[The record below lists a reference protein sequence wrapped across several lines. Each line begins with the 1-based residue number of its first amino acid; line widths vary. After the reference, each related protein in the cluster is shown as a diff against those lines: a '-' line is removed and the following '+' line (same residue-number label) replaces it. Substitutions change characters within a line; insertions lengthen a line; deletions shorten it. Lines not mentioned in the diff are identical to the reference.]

1 MANNIVDKLKLKSGE
16 FFNFKPEGYDKLVEK
31 VAELCKAAGL
41 DTIPSGESEPAP
53 SPSPSGQVTKD
64 VKFKA
69 NRKNVRVTV
78 NYTKKDG
85 SAASVTKTL
94 AKKDITY
101 IVCSDADLDKSKP
114 INYIADLLDG
124 NGNTVEKIT
133 NDTRIKGNGVN
144 SVFVTLTFSKIVPS
158 SYYLR
163 VNGKEDSSPKYHIGH
178 TGGTFTLNIETNVVY
193 NIRIYSRS
201 GNYSFFTMDGQQYT
215 KLTNIRDCSGNK
227 TVQLSFNEFNYIP
240 SSIADFGPREEEK
253 YSMSVYSY
261 GANTSSMYRDLEI
274 AIEVSDKKYKDDVDT
289 IIVHLFQDSIYA
301 EEENQTV
308 EMNMSDDIRN
318 GFLCPSGGSFTFK
331 IKPKTYWYIY
341 NEFESGFGVPNYM
354 SFSPSEGGPSDNWIT
369 ITASWTS
376 DKAHPTSFR
385 DILMKICSVL
395 TDKVICEKKWDGVT
409 YYTQKFRLMASL
421 YSRDPSG
428 ESESSN
434 GECASRAYIEKFG
447 FGVLNSF
454 VGTGLTQYGEIYPNN
469 LLELYKEEKEIE
481 VYVKSNIDYK
491 LERESLPSCVQNM
504 VYVKSLNGSTEGH
517 PGQHLYKFTLTEND
531 TYDDRVI
538 DIKFS
543 SNDSRF
549 TGSTVSHITQ
559 HGTYQFDKN
568 PEHKE
573 YSYIKE
579 GTMWRMN
586 GEYDSL
592 SIHTICHKNYVI
604 SAKKN
609 YTYEVPM
616 YSSYT
621 FENPHS
627 PNNELEEINLIN
639 VGTID
644 ETDLEKYRGRF
655 YIMLNEASTGGRNY
669 ITGDS
674 VLCFK
679 LGAPQKII
687 KVIG

>member
-1 MANNIVDKLKLKSGE
+1 MANNTVDKLKLKSGE

-31 VAELCKAAGL
+31 VAELCKVAGL
-41 DTIPSGESEPAP
+41 DIIPSGESESTP

-64 VKFKA
+64 VKFTA

-94 AKKDITY
+94 AKKDTTY

-114 INYIADLLDG
+114 INYVADLLDG

-133 NDTRIKGNGVN
+133 DDTRIKGNGVN
-144 SVFVTLTFSKIVPS
+144 SVLVTLTFSKIVPS

-163 VNGKEDSSPKYHIGH
+163 VNGKEDRYPTYHINH

-193 NIRIYSRS
+193 NLRIYSKS
-201 GNYSFFTMDGQQYT
+201 GNYSFFTVDGQQYT
-215 KLTNIRDCSGNK
+215 KLINMRNCSGDK
-227 TVQLSFNEFNYIP
+227 TVQLSFNEFNYTP
-240 SSIADFGPREEEK
+240 SSIADFGPRKEET
-253 YSMSVYSY
+253 YSMNAYSY
-261 GANTSSMYRDLEI
+261 GADTSSMYRSLEI
-274 AIEVSDKKYKDDVDT
+274 TIEVTDKKYDDDVDT
-289 IIVHLFQDSIYA
+289 IFLGLLQDSIYA
-301 EEENQTV
+301 EEEKQTV
-308 EMNMSDDIRN
+308 EMNLSDDIRN

-376 DKAHPTSFR
+376 DKAHPTSYR
-385 DILMKICSVL
+385 DILIKICSVL
-395 TDKVICEKKWDGVT
+395 TDKVICEKKWDGAT
-409 YYTQKFRLMASL
+409 YYTQRFRLMASQ
-421 YSRDPSG
+421 YTRDPSG
-428 ESESSN
+428 ESGSSK
-434 GECASRAYIEKFG
+434 GECASRAYKENLG
-447 FGVLNSF
+447 FGALNSF

-504 VYVKSLNGSTEGH
+504 VYVKSFNGSTEGH

-559 HGTYQFDKN
+559 HGTYKFDKT
-568 PEHKE
+568 PESNE

-579 GTMWRMN
+579 GTMWRTN

-604 SAKKN
+604 SARKD

-616 YSSYT
+616 YSIYT

-627 PNNELEEINLIN
+627 PNNDLEEINLIN

-644 ETDLEKYRGRF
+644 ETNTEKYSGRF
-655 YIMLNEASTGGRNY
+655 YIMLNKATSGGKNY